1 MYNTSLNN
9 PFGLAAKVTTWGNN
23 NLKWQ
28 RTVTHNFGLDV
39 QFFDSRLN
47 VNFDYQMRDTDPLLV
62 RIDMPASTGS
72 TTAPMNVGATDNRS
86 VSVRATLLYY

>member
-1 MYNTSLNN
+1 MIRFTTTWAVGAGWNMHNESFLENSEIVNYLKLRYSYGNPGNQNYDAKLSSSIYMYNTSLNN

-39 QFFDSRLN
+39 QFF
-47 VNFDYQMRDTDPLLV
+47 
-62 RIDMPASTGS
+62 
-72 TTAPMNVGATDNRS
+72 
-86 VSVRATLLYY
+86 